1 MVCGSH
7 LGKALNYTTNPRPRE
22 AKSLGLAPSPPRAGR
37 APRTTPSWLCD
48 LGGSARL
55 SEPRVPVCPPTLQA
69 CRLDGVRSSWDRG
82 ALPALTPGA
91 QGAGALRGGPDV
103 DVWGPALTFQEEA
116 DGGQQTAR
124 GPPRARHGAQTS
136 PASRPHSTC
145 TTICGGSMGK
155 LSHGAVESSEPSA
168 PHAHW
173 WAAGDPPSF
182 LGHPGSRA
190 SLAGEQDHPPAGTP

>member
-22 AKSLGLAPSPPRAGR
+22 ARSLGLAPSPPRVGR

-69 CRLDGVRSSWDRG
+69 CRLDGVRGSWDRG
-82 ALPALTPGA
+82 ALPALTSGA

-116 DGGQQTAR
+116 DGG
-124 GPPRARHGAQTS
+124 
-136 PASRPHSTC
+136 
-145 TTICGGSMGK
+145 
-155 LSHGAVESSEPSA
+155 
-168 PHAHW
+168 
-173 WAAGDPPSF
+173 
-182 LGHPGSRA
+182 
-190 SLAGEQDHPPAGTP
+190 